1 MRQVILQGMGKG
13 IVCLPVDD
21 AAAVLQQHE
30 KWAVDAMLKAWKRV
44 VSTNGIW
51 AGARTC
57 LFFVRNP
64 DWKSLSKRSKTKFM
78 VIGKGRGPMEANLI
92 QSYVDG
98 DHKIGFDRYLI
109 LQLNFDG
116 WIASK
121 FGITA
126 MAPTGFIVG
135 FALAY
140 FVF

>member
-1 MRQVILQGMGKG
+1 
-13 IVCLPVDD
+13 
-21 AAAVLQQHE
+21 
-30 KWAVDAMLKAWKRV
+30 
-44 VSTNGIW
+44 
-51 AGARTC
+51 
-57 LFFVRNP
+57 
-64 DWKSLSKRSKTKFM
+64 M
-78 VIGKGRGPMEANLI
+78 VIGWGWAMEVNLI

-98 DHKIGFDRYLI
+98 NHKVGFDRYLI
-109 LQLNFDG
+109 LQLKFDG

>member
-1 MRQVILQGMGKG
+1 
-13 IVCLPVDD
+13 
-21 AAAVLQQHE
+21 
-30 KWAVDAMLKAWKRV
+30 
-44 VSTNGIW
+44 
-51 AGARTC
+51 
-57 LFFVRNP
+57 
-64 DWKSLSKRSKTKFM
+64 
-78 VIGKGRGPMEANLI
+78 MEGNLI

-109 LQLNFDG
+109 LQLKFDG

-126 MAPTGFIVG
+126 IAPIGFIVG

>member
-1 MRQVILQGMGKG
+1 
-13 IVCLPVDD
+13 
-21 AAAVLQQHE
+21 
-30 KWAVDAMLKAWKRV
+30 
-44 VSTNGIW
+44 
-51 AGARTC
+51 
-57 LFFVRNP
+57 
-64 DWKSLSKRSKTKFM
+64 
-78 VIGKGRGPMEANLI
+78 MEVNLI

-98 DHKIGFDRYLI
+98 DHKVGFDRYLI
-109 LQLNFDG
+109 LQLKFDG